1 MLTSGRWTKT
11 NWPRAGPWAAGVG
24 RPTGGRGG
32 PLLGAVCGP
41 GRAARRLPSPA
52 GAEAVLRVDPGG
64 GAGDGISARLA
75 STAGG
80 ETGLIA
86 ASVTRATGSGTAA
99 GPSVAATADGAA
111 VSGGEASAL
120 GDCVTGG
127 AAARSAAGVGST
139 VGVAAAMG
147 AAAAS
152 GARRRLLIFR
162 SAAGPD
168 TSAAAG
174 AAGDGIAASCVRGG
188 STLVCGGNPA

>member
-1 MLTSGRWTKT
+1 MTHSPSRPATTNRPPIWAIPTIWPACEGRLRMLTSGR
-11 NWPRAGPWAAGVG
+11 WAAGVG

-86 ASVTRATGSGTAA
+86 ASVTGATGSGTAA
-99 GPSVAATADGAA
+99 GPS
-111 VSGGEASAL
+111 
-120 GDCVTGG
+120 
-127 AAARSAAGVGST
+127 
-139 VGVAAAMG
+139 
-147 AAAAS
+147 
-152 GARRRLLIFR
+152 
-162 SAAGPD
+162 
-168 TSAAAG
+168 
-174 AAGDGIAASCVRGG
+174 
-188 STLVCGGNPA
+188 

>member
-52 GAEAVLRVDPGG
+52 GAEAVLRVAPGG

-86 ASVTRATGSGTAA
+86 ASVTGATGSGTAA

-111 VSGGEASAL
+111 NGGEASAL
-120 GDCVTGG
+120 EDCVTGG

-139 VGVAAAMG
+139 VGVAAATG
-147 AAAAS
+147 AAAVS
-152 GARRRLLIFR
+152 GARGRLLIFR

-168 TSAAAG
+168 TSAVAG